1 MRNKTTLLCVNV
13 TLVAYMGKRK
23 NNLNSKHMSWVRMK
37 QAVSKDEN
45 TMQGKP
51 QACGFL
57 L

>member
-1 MRNKTTLLCVNV
+1 MKPLYSLNA
-13 TLVAYMGKRK
+13 TLVAYMGEKEK

-45 TMQGKP
+45 TTQGKP
-51 QACGFL
+51 QAWGFL